1 MSSGFVKEH
10 LHACKY
16 RAGELT
22 FTEIE
27 TKNTIEISKYPNL
40 HISK

>member
-1 MSSGFVKEH
+1 MSPGVVKEH

-16 RAGELT
+16 PAGELN

-27 TKNTIEISKYPNL
+27 TKNTLNHRNCEVS
-40 HISK
+40 

>member
-27 TKNTIEISKYPNL
+27 TKNTLNHRNL
-40 HISK
+40 KVS